1 MIFQESAVVVPR
13 ILETAVV
20 DCGELPAEDYSERA
34 VEVEVNDSKPVV
46 MAEECNGRS
55 EAEAMSI
62 RCTVEVVMV
71 EEVGIDSDKSEV
83 EVSAVA
89 VVSVVV
95 EVMSNAVVVVS
106 CSSRVGVK
114 IEAVTVSEAVVEEAG
129 ERNKLE
135 FEVVVMEMA
144 AVGSMLAAE
153 VAVMVKE
160 NMMAAVVME
169 ECNLWVAVVMSSMM
183 AVAVMECN
191 L

>member
-62 RCTVEVVMV
+62 RCTVEVVMVEEYKLVLV

-160 NMMAAVVME
+160 NMMAAVVM
-169 ECNLWVAVVMSSMM
+169 SSMM

>member
-1 MIFQESAVVVPR
+1 MIFRESAVVVPR

-20 DCGELPAEDYSERA
+20 DCGEIPAEDYSERA
-34 VEVEVNDSKPVV
+34 VEVEVNDSRPVV

-71 EEVGIDSDKSEV
+71 EEYKLVLVEVVGIDSDKSEV
-83 EVSAVA
+83 EVSAVV

-95 EVMSNAVVVVS
+95 EVMSNAVVVVAS

-114 IEAVTVSEAVVEEAG
+114 IEAVTV
-129 ERNKLE
+129 
-135 FEVVVMEMA
+135 
-144 AVGSMLAAE
+144 SMLAAE

-169 ECNLWVAVVMSSMM
+169 
-183 AVAVMECN
+183 
-191 L
+191 